1 MARVTIGIPTVS
13 RIELLGEALR
23 SLASQTYRDF
33 EIVIGDNSASAEYA
47 ARVDALA
54 AAFPQLAIRVHHH
67 PRDLGMIGNAQFL
80 VEAGHSE
87 FWIYLPDD
95 DRFLPDCLAT
105 LVAALDAEPRA
116 GLAFSDHVLIDSQG
130 RVDHAA
136 SEMNSRRYGRAALRP
151 GFHPADRLF
160 EMALAQVFELQSML
174 FRQPVIR
181 ALGFRASAGPI
192 PDFDLQLRLWQAPM
206 QGAVYCA
213 ERLNEYRIHG
223 AQATGSG
230 DARAVSRAIIAAIEG
245 AAPRGAEH
253 GRLYRE
259 RLATHHGLLAMHEA
273 EAGNRD
279 QAMRHARQARSF
291 APLSPRTWAATMLAF
306 FPPALAR
313 AARSAARRARSALR
327 AS

>member
-13 RIELLGEALR
+13 RIEFLGEALQ

-33 EIVIGDNSASAEYA
+33 EVVIGDNSASAGYA

-67 PRDLGMIGNAQFL
+67 ARDLGMTGNAQFL
-80 VEAGHSE
+80 AEAGRSE

-116 GLAFSDHVLIDSQG
+116 GVAFSDHVLIDSRG

-136 SEMNSRRYGRAALRP
+136 SEMNSRQYGRAALRP
-151 GFHPADRLF
+151 GFHPASRLF
-160 EMALAQVFELQSML
+160 ELALAQVFELQSML
-174 FRQPVIR
+174 FRQTVIS
-181 ALGFRASAGPI
+181 ALGFRQSAALV

-206 QGAVYCA
+206 EGAVYCA
-213 ERLNEYRIHG
+213 ERLNEYRVHG
-223 AQATGSG
+223 TQATGSG
-230 DARAVSRAIIAAIEG
+230 DIRAVSRAIIAAIED
-245 AAPRGAEH
+245 AAPRGAEN
-253 GRLYRE
+253 GRLYRR
-259 RLATHHGLLAMHEA
+259 RLATHHGLIAMHEA

-279 QAMRHARQARSF
+279 LAMRHARQSRSF
-291 APLSPRTWAATMLAF
+291 APLSPRAWAVTALALC
-306 FPPALAR
+306 PPTLARTAR
-313 AARSAARRARSALR
+313 AALRRARSVLR